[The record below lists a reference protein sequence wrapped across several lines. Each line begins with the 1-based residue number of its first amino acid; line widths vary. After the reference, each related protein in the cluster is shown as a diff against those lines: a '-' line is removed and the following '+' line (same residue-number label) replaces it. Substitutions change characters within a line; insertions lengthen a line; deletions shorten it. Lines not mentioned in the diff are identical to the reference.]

1 MMRNNLNR
9 NGSRRHSFRG
19 HINSPFLRHR
29 FAETTGDSL
38 LPSLREAAAALCRS
52 ADRETLCQVIE
63 LLQRADPRN
72 KLPPAPE
79 PPASRV
85 ASREA
90 LALQTQTLGLGE
102 RKRRPSRSAGA
113 LASAAD
119 GAADDA
125 PAPPASPRGYA
136 QMLTDAATSLTSGAA
151 AFLSPGPARPP
162 SPPDDDGGEKR
173 SDARDRAGSAG
184 SKLGGDPEAR
194 RQRRVEALLGEIDA
208 PGDRMRRASS
218 TPLLSALA
226 APPAPSE
233 DDGRGS
239 PARQPSMSA
248 SCAMLRELARAPATV
263 KLGLD
268 LGGTLT
274 KLVIA
279 TPVSDGGGIAAP
291 RRAHERLRLHCD
303 VGGVPMTLQFVSSST
318 GELEEVLTAL
328 GCSDDEDESA
338 RRISRRIVAA
348 GGGAHK
354 LRQTF
359 RSALGIELT
368 PFREMQSIVDG
379 ILLLHELGVDDELYT
394 ASDTNLSDRAAAAVA
409 ERADGRPV
417 FRPAD
422 PLRAARAA
430 PRAPSSPPTV
440 SDARACEAL
449 AHWPKPLLPLLLVN
463 VGSGVSCLLVSREGY
478 ARVGG
483 TALRGAGND
492 RRSFSVA
499 STSIR
504 LIFGQNSCHHR
515 SKTRTG
521 IFVPRPGPRRRD
533 VPGARARAHVR
544 DDVRRGA
551 GPRRRG
557 RGGERG
563 HARRGHLRVHG
574 LRGPGPAAVA
584 HGGELRQALA
594 RGPPVDVGRG
604 RLPRA
609 PRDGGPVLLRPRAG
623 PRGPA
628 RLPPARLLRGRLR
641 RREPARARDDRQQ
654 LCRNQIFNPTSM

>member
-102 RKRRPSRSAGA
+102 RRRRPSRSAGA

-119 GAADDA
+119 GAADVS

-162 SPPDDDGGEKR
+162 SPPDGGGEPR
-173 SDARDRAGSAG
+173 GDARDRSGSAG

-208 PGDRMRRASS
+208 PGDKMRRAAS

-394 ASDTNLSDRAAAAVA
+394 ASDVQTGNDRAAAVA

-440 SDARACEAL
+440 SDARAGEAL

-483 TALRGAGND
+483 TALR
-492 RRSFSVA
+492 
-499 STSIR
+499 
-504 LIFGQNSCHHR
+504 
-515 SKTRTG
+515 
-521 IFVPRPGPRRRD
+521 
-533 VPGARARAHVR
+533 
-544 DDVRRGA
+544 RRGERPA
-551 GPRRRG
+551 NFLG
-557 RGGERG
+557 RID
-563 HARRGHLRVHG
+563 
-574 LRGPGPAAVA
+574 
-584 HGGELRQALA
+584 
-594 RGPPVDVGRG
+594 VDS
-604 RLPRA
+604 A
-609 PRDGGPVLLRPRAG
+609 DFWT
-623 PRGPA
+623 
-628 RLPPARLLRGRLR
+628 
-641 RREPARARDDRQQ
+641 DRF
-654 LCRNQIFNPTSM
+654 LSSSF